1 MNREEA
7 IQKIIDTVA
16 EAHQHNYSDLVLKMD
31 LDKILEEVESDIA
44 EYNYDVIEDLRTSYR
59 NNDSDGYCFYGDVLD
74 LVRDSLY

>member
-1 MNREEA
+1 
-7 IQKIIDTVA
+7 
-16 EAHQHNYSDLVLKMD
+16 MD

-59 NNDSDGYCFYGDVLD
+59 NSDSDDYCFYGDVLD

>member
-1 MNREEA
+1 
-7 IQKIIDTVA
+7 
-16 EAHQHNYSDLVLKMD
+16 MD

-59 NNDSDGYCFYGDVLD
+59 NSDSDGYCFYGDILD